1 MAGLNSENDL
11 KRPGRAAFVLAV
23 ILALGA
29 LGISVYLSYTS
40 IITGRSPAGCGSG
53 SGCAEV
59 LGSKWSYLIHV
70 PVSVYAALVYTH
82 LLASLFMAKS
92 PKHAGYELARV
103 ILSIYAAAILAAAL
117 WFIYLQLFVVKA
129 VCPYCMADHALGIAL
144 AGVLIFYMRAR
155 RPIPMLVGA
164 ACVVLMAVIQIN
176 STTAIARLDAPASGT
191 DADTT
196 TADGRTVSVLNGKL
210 TLNLADEPVLGDPG
224 AEHVMVMMYDYAC
237 PHCRHTH
244 GVIHELLRDRP
255 GLLAVV
261 LLPTPMNHACNPHT
275 PEEMDARF
283 DESCELARVALSV
296 FLADRAGFA
305 DFDRWMYEPEAPR
318 SAEAARAE
326 ALRRVGEENFEH
338 NYHDPRMQ
346 QMIARNVYVY
356 GQSGADR
363 VPVLVVPGRAAVV
376 GRVDGVGLLID
387 LLETPDTAAPQE

>member
-1 MAGLNSENDL
+1 M

-23 ILALGA
+23 VLALGA

-40 IITGRSPAGCGSG
+40 IVTGRSPAGCGSG

-82 LLASLFMAKS
+82 LLACLFMAKS
-92 PKHAGYELARV
+92 RKHAGYELARV
-103 ILSIYAAAILAAAL
+103 ILSIYAAVILGAAL

-144 AGVLIFYMRAR
+144 AGVLIFYLRTR
-155 RPIPMLVGA
+155 RPVPMLAGV

-176 STTAIARLDAPASGT
+176 STTAVARLDAPTSGT

-196 TADGRTVSVLNGKL
+196 TADGRMVAVFNGKL
-210 TLNLADEPVLGDPG
+210 TLALADEPVLGDPR
-224 AEHVMVMMYDYAC
+224 AEHVVVLMYDYAC

-244 GVIHELLRDRP
+244 GVIHDLLRDRP
-255 GLLAVV
+255 GLVAVV
-261 LLPTPMNHACNPHT
+261 LLPTPLNRACNPHA
-275 PEEMDARF
+275 PEGMDARF

-305 DFDRWMYEPEAPR
+305 DFDRWMYEPQAPR
-318 SAEAARAE
+318 SAEEAWAE
-326 ALRRVGEENFEH
+326 ALRRVGEEKFEH
-338 NYHDPRMQ
+338 HYHDPRMQ
-346 QMIARNVYVY
+346 QLIDRNVYVY

-363 VPVLVVPGRAAVV
+363 VPVLAVPGRAAVV

-387 LLETPDTAAPQE
+387 LLEAPDPAASQ